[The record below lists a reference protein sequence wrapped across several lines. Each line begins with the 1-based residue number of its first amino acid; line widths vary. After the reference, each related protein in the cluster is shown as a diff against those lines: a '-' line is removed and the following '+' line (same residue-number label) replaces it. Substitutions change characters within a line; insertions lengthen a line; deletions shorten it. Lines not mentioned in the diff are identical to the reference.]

1 MEKESN
7 KLETMRHSA
16 SHLLA
21 AAVLKFYPKAKFGI
35 GPAIENGFYY
45 DFDLGATI
53 SEQDL
58 SKIENEMLRLKTI
71 DLKIE
76 KETIPK
82 TQALPLFTK
91 LNQDYKLELINEI
104 KAKSVTVY
112 KLGDFVDLCRGPHVS
127 STRKI
132 GPFKIINTA
141 GAYWRGSEKNP
152 MMTRIY
158 GTAFADE
165 KDLSEYLNNLRQ
177 LQKYDHRKI
186 GAQLDLFS
194 FHQQSPGAVFWHPK
208 GKILYENLINFSREI
223 QAKYGYHEVAAP
235 DILNLDIWKQ
245 SSHYVHYKNAMYFIQ
260 AKNES
265 ISYALRPMDCPG
277 EILIYKTQTRSF
289 RELPIRFSEY
299 GTIFRKELSGTL
311 HGLFR
316 VVQFVQDDAHIFVT
330 EEQIKDEISQIIKL
344 AKEVYQT
351 FGLEFKVFL
360 STRPAEFVG
369 KVEAWDKAEADLK
382 KALINNKMDFEIAE
396 GEGAFY
402 GPKIDFQLQDVFG
415 RSWQCGTIQLD
426 FQMPEKFEMEY
437 VGSSGKPQRP
447 VILHRTIL
455 GSMER
460 FIGVLLEHFK
470 GNLPLWLCPVQV
482 LILPIAS
489 RHQKAAEKVADEL
502 KQKNIRVEVDSRNLT
517 VSKKVREGEL
527 DKIPYL
533 CIIGD
538 KEISKDKIKVAV
550 RTRGKDMGQLALAN
564 FQKQVIST
572 ITNKK

>member
-1 MEKESN
+1 
-7 KLETMRHSA
+7 
-16 SHLLA
+16 
-21 AAVLKFYPKAKFGI
+21 
-35 GPAIENGFYY
+35 
-45 DFDLGATI
+45 
-53 SEQDL
+53 
-58 SKIENEMLRLKTI
+58 
-71 DLKIE
+71 
-76 KETIPK
+76 
-82 TQALPLFTK
+82 
-91 LNQDYKLELINEI
+91 
-104 KAKSVTVY
+104 
-112 KLGDFVDLCRGPHVS
+112 
-127 STRKI
+127 
-132 GPFKIINTA
+132 
-141 GAYWRGSEKNP
+141 
-152 MMTRIY
+152 
-158 GTAFADE
+158 
-165 KDLSEYLNNLRQ
+165 
-177 LQKYDHRKI
+177 
-186 GAQLDLFS
+186 
-194 FHQQSPGAVFWHPK
+194 
-208 GKILYENLINFSREI
+208 
-223 QAKYGYHEVAAP
+223 
-235 DILNLDIWKQ
+235 
-245 SSHYVHYKNAMYFIQ
+245 AMYFIQ

>member
-245 SSHYVHYKNAMYFIQ
+245 
-260 AKNES
+260 
-265 ISYALRPMDCPG
+265 
-277 EILIYKTQTRSF
+277 
-289 RELPIRFSEY
+289 
-299 GTIFRKELSGTL
+299 
-311 HGLFR
+311 
-316 VVQFVQDDAHIFVT
+316 
-330 EEQIKDEISQIIKL
+330 
-344 AKEVYQT
+344 
-351 FGLEFKVFL
+351 
-360 STRPAEFVG
+360 
-369 KVEAWDKAEADLK
+369 
-382 KALINNKMDFEIAE
+382 
-396 GEGAFY
+396 
-402 GPKIDFQLQDVFG
+402 
-415 RSWQCGTIQLD
+415 
-426 FQMPEKFEMEY
+426 
-437 VGSSGKPQRP
+437 
-447 VILHRTIL
+447 
-455 GSMER
+455 
-460 FIGVLLEHFK
+460 
-470 GNLPLWLCPVQV
+470 
-482 LILPIAS
+482 
-489 RHQKAAEKVADEL
+489 
-502 KQKNIRVEVDSRNLT
+502 
-517 VSKKVREGEL
+517 
-527 DKIPYL
+527 
-533 CIIGD
+533 
-538 KEISKDKIKVAV
+538 
-550 RTRGKDMGQLALAN
+550 
-564 FQKQVIST
+564 
-572 ITNKK
+572 